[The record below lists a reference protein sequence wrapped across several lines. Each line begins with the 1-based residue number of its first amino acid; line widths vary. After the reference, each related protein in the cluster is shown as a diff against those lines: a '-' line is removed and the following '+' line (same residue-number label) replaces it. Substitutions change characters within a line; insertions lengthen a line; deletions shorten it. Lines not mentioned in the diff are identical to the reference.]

1 MTWEVRTFTLCDG
14 WVNTW
19 SITENG
25 QAPRPETFATREDA
39 EAALAD
45 FLAETAAAAAFG
57 EIEEA
62 EHEENYIIA
71 CIT

>member
-1 MTWEVRTFTLCDG
+1 MIWEVRTFTLCDG

-19 SITENG
+19 SITEYG

-45 FLAETAAAAAFG
+45 FLAESAAAAASG
-57 EIEEA
+57 VIDEA
-62 EHEENYIIA
+62 EYEGDYLVVCRH
-71 CIT
+71 